1 MSDEEH
7 HFESSDAGASKTYP
21 QQAGNIRKGGHI
33 VIKGRPCKVVEVST
47 SKTGKHGH
55 AKCHF
60 VAIDIFTAK
69 KLEDIVP
76 SSHNC
81 DVPHVNRIDY
91 QLIDISEDGFVSLLT
106 DSGGTKDDLKLPTDD
121 NLSAL
126 MKSGF
131 EEGKDVVVSV
141 MSSMGEEQI
150 CAVKEVGGGNFIWF
164 GHVAVMD
171 EGRQKDLQLLEEI
184 IDKGLKQK
192 LLQTIA
198 SRDKI
203 FEEQKELS
211 DLRKNIETLE
221 KNGVNSLKTMVNLGS
236 EVYMQAEVP
245 DTRHI
250 FMDVGLGFYV
260 EFTRQ
265 EALDYI
271 PKREELVKKQLEE
284 VTKVIAQIKGRIKL
298 AHHQIQQIL
307 NLPDENPSSH
317 GQPVMDPAQNTSAAG
332 IGGSNGTTTMG
343 YQTND
348 GTATASEDSKENL
361 NQVIN
366 SIQKTLGLL
375 HQLHLTVSSF
385 TPASQLHLLQR
396 LNSLVSELNSMTKL
410 SEKCNIQVPMEVLS
424 LIDDGKN
431 PDEFTRDVINSC
443 VARNQVTK
451 GKTDAFKDLRKH
463 ILEELE
469 ETFPDEVDKY
479 REIRAASAAISIE
492 FSRRERK
499 MSEVF
504 EGYERQYCE
513 LSTNLS
519 RKCHSASLLS
529 HGEEKKEKLVEIKSG
544 MDEADVLIRKMDLEA
559 RSLQPS
565 AKAVCLSK
573 LREYKSDLNQL
584 KKEFKRVSSPDAN
597 QSTREELM
605 ESGMADVH
613 AVSADQSGRLAM
625 SMERLDQSSD
635 RIRES
640 RRLMLETE
648 EVGISVVENLSQQ
661 RQTLLHAHSKLQG
674 VDDAIDKSKK
684 VLTAMSRRM
693 TRNKWIVGSVIVALI
708 LAIILI
714 ISYKLSH

>member
-126 MKSGF
+126 
-131 EEGKDVVVSV
+131 
-141 MSSMGEEQI
+141 I
-150 CAVKEVGGGNFIWF
+150 F
-164 GHVAVMD
+164 GLEACLILIFGVELLMD

-198 SRDKI
+198 SR
-203 FEEQKELS
+203 
-211 DLRKNIETLE
+211 
-221 KNGVNSLKTMVNLGS
+221 
-236 EVYMQAEVP
+236 P

-271 PKREELVKKQLEE
+271 PKREELVKKYDTALLFIPNAAFLKLCLSPLQALGLFYPQPCRIGVIILVEE

-479 REIRAASAAISIE
+479 REIRAASAAEAKRQAQSQ
-492 FSRRERK
+492 SVLPNGDAK
-499 MSEVF
+499 VKSE
-504 EGYERQYCE
+504 
-513 LSTNLS
+513 L
-519 RKCHSASLLS
+519 
-529 HGEEKKEKLVEIKSG
+529 
-544 MDEADVLIRKMDLEA
+544 
-559 RSLQPS
+559 
-565 AKAVCLSK
+565 
-573 LREYKSDLNQL
+573 
-584 KKEFKRVSSPDAN
+584 
-597 QSTREELM
+597 
-605 ESGMADVH
+605 
-613 AVSADQSGRLAM
+613 
-625 SMERLDQSSD
+625 
-635 RIRES
+635 
-640 RRLMLETE
+640 
-648 EVGISVVENLSQQ
+648 
-661 RQTLLHAHSKLQG
+661 
-674 VDDAIDKSKK
+674 
-684 VLTAMSRRM
+684 
-693 TRNKWIVGSVIVALI
+693 
-708 LAIILI
+708 
-714 ISYKLSH
+714 